1 MSHPVLANPWVRA
14 VGVLLAIVLV
24 GILAYI
30 LRPVLI
36 PLFLAFIVAYVFDPV
51 VDYFEARRV
60 PRGVTIAGLAILGI
74 LVILCVPFVVVPGII
89 SQGDAIITS
98 ARSEV
103 GRGNEWLE
111 QLVDSPQVERVLQQ
125 AGWIDP
131 NDKNPDTLAI
141 IRTKVGEYV
150 REQSLQFVRNN
161 AGTLAV
167 AGRSAGVSIA
177 GLFASLGNSALK
189 VILFV
194 ANFALFAF
202 VAGYLLKDFDS
213 IVQGGRSLIPPR
225 HSPKTVEIVGKIDSQ
240 LRSFLR
246 GQTTV
251 CFCLGAMY
259 TVGFLISGL
268 QVMALVI
275 GAFGMLASFIPYL
288 GVLFVAVF
296 SLTMAIAQYGLDWH
310 VLGVLITIGI
320 VQVLEGNVITPKIV
334 GEQVGLSPVWV
345 ILAIMVFGSFLG
357 FLGLL
362 LAVPIAAVL
371 KVLVV
376 ESVDAYKRSP
386 VFEGGPAVTPDS
398 PSPAALERPPARK
411 KRR

>member
-1 MSHPVLANPWVRA
+1 MLHPVLSNPWVRA
-14 VGVLLAIVLV
+14 VGALLAIVLL

-30 LRPVLI
+30 LRPVLV
-36 PLFLAFIVAYVFDPV
+36 PLFLAFIVAYVLDPV
-51 VDYFEARRV
+51 VDFFESRRI
-60 PRGVTIAGLAILGI
+60 PRAVTIAGLAILGI
-74 LVILCVPFVVVPGII
+74 LLMICVPIIVVPGII
-89 SQGDAIITS
+89 SQGDAIVKS

-111 QLVDSPQVERVLQQ
+111 RLIDSPQIESVLRQ

-131 NDKNPDTLAI
+131 SEENPDTLAVV
-141 IRTKVGEYV
+141 RTKVGEYV

-161 AGTLAV
+161 AGSLAV
-167 AGRSAGVSIA
+167 AGKSAGVSIA
-177 GLFASLGNSALK
+177 SLFASLGNSALK

-213 IVQGGRSLIPPR
+213 IVRGGQTLIPPR
-225 HSPKTVEIVGKIDSQ
+225 YAPKTLEIVGKIDSQ

-251 CFCLGAMY
+251 CFCLGTMY
-259 TVGFLISGL
+259 TIGFLISGL

-288 GVLFVAVF
+288 GVLLVGAF
-296 SLTMAIAQYGLDWH
+296 SLTMAVAQYGLDWH
-310 VLGVLITIGI
+310 VLGVLITIGT
-320 VQVLEGNVITPKIV
+320 VQALEGNVITPKIV

-376 ESVDAYKRSP
+376 ETIEVYKRSP
-386 VFEGGPAVTPDS
+386 VFEGVPAEVES
-398 PSPAALERPPARK
+398 ASPAALERPPARK

>member
-14 VGVLLAIVLV
+14 VGALLAIVLV

-30 LRPVLI
+30 LRPVLV
-36 PLFLAFIVAYVFDPV
+36 PLFLAFIVAYIFDPV
-51 VDYFEARRV
+51 VDYFQARRI
-60 PRGVTIAGLAILGI
+60 PRGVTIGALAILAI
-74 LVILCVPFVVVPGII
+74 LLCLSIPFVVVPGII
-89 SQGDAIITS
+89 AQGDSIVKS
-98 ARSEV
+98 ARSEM
-103 GRGNEWLE
+103 GRGNELLGSLLE
-111 QLVDSPQVERVLQQ
+111 SERLEDLLRQ
-125 AGWIDP
+125 AGWIEPGDQDP
-131 NDKNPDTLAI
+131 DALTV
-141 IRTKVGEYV
+141 IRTRVGEYV
-150 REQSLQFVRNN
+150 KGQSLQFVRNN
-161 AGTLAV
+161 AANLAV
-167 AGRSAGVSIA
+167 AGKSAGVSIA
-177 GLFASLGNSALK
+177 GVFASLGNSLLQ
-189 VILFV
+189 VVLFV

-213 IVQGGRSLIPPR
+213 IVQGGRSLLPPR
-225 HSPKTVEIVGKIDSQ
+225 YAPKTVEIAGKIDSQ

-251 CFCLGAMY
+251 CVCLGAMY

-275 GAFGMLASFIPYL
+275 GVFGMFASFIPYL
-288 GVLFVAVF
+288 GVLIVAVF
-296 SLTMAIAQYGLDWH
+296 ALTMAVAQYGIDWH

-320 VQVLEGNVITPKIV
+320 VQLLEGNVITPKIV

-376 ESVDAYKRSP
+376 EGVDVYKRSP
-386 VFEGGPAVTPDS
+386 VFEGGPASVPDS
-398 PSPAALERPPARK
+398 PSPAALERPPAKK